1 MSKILT
7 QTEIDTMNQTLTTIG
22 GLIVTANS

>member
-1 MSKILT
+1 MAKIISNT
-7 QTEIDTMNQTLTTIG
+7 DINTLNTAMTTIG